1 MECPYCGEPNT
12 KVVDSRR
19 GKIKSEVRRRREC
32 IECEK
37 RFTTFERI
45 EDIPVMVIKKD
56 DLREEF
62 NRNKI
67 LSGIKKACE
76 KRAISINQIEMLV
89 EEIQRELREQNDK
102 EVPSKLIGEKIM
114 EKLHKLD
121 DVAYVRFAS
130 VYRDFK
136 DVDDFVQELKT
147 IILHKETNQNNT
159 KAVNQPD
166 NLQDGKPSG

>member
-12 KVVDSRR
+12 KVIDSRR
-19 GKIKSEVRRRREC
+19 GKIRTEVRRRREC
-32 IECEK
+32 IECSK

-114 EKLHKLD
+114 EKLHVLD

-147 IILHKETNQNNT
+147 IILHKEANQDNT
-159 KAVNQPD
+159 KRSHQSNSQS
-166 NLQDGKPSG
+166 DG

>member
-1 MECPYCGEPNT
+1 MECPYCREPNT
-12 KVVDSRR
+12 RVVDSRR

-32 IECEK
+32 IECLK

-56 DLREEF
+56 NNREEF

-67 LSGIKKACE
+67 LSGVKKACE

-89 EEIQRELREQNDK
+89 EEIQRELRENNDK

-114 EKLHKLD
+114 EKLHELD

-130 VYRDFK
+130 VYREFK
-136 DVDDFVQELKT
+136 DADDFVQELKT
-147 IILHKETNQNNT
+147 IILHKETG
-159 KAVNQPD
+159 QPNEQSD
-166 NLQDGKPSG
+166 ERSGK

>member
-1 MECPYCGEPNT
+1 LECPYCGEPNT

-32 IECEK
+32 IECSK

-45 EDIPVMVIKKD
+45 EDIPVMVVKKD
-56 DLREEF
+56 NLREEF
-62 NRNKI
+62 NRTKI
-67 LSGIKKACE
+67 LKGIKKACE

-89 EEIQRELREQNDK
+89 EEIQRELREKNDK

-114 EKLHKLD
+114 GKLHKLD

-147 IILHKETNQNNT
+147 IILHKETT
-159 KAVNQPD
+159 PD
-166 NLQDGKPSG
+166 NIKKPDQPNGK

>member
-32 IECEK
+32 IECVK

-67 LSGIKKACE
+67 LSGVKKACE

-147 IILHKETNQNNT
+147 IILHKETGQNKT
-159 KAVNQPD
+159 KIEEQPD
-166 NLQDGKPSG
+166 N

>member
-1 MECPYCGEPNT
+1 MECPYCGDLNT
-12 KVVDSRR
+12 RVVDSRR
-19 GKIKSEVRRRREC
+19 EKIKSEVRRRREC
-32 IECEK
+32 IECLK

-56 DLREEF
+56 NIREEF

-67 LSGIKKACE
+67 LSGVKKACE
-76 KRAISINQIEMLV
+76 KRAISIDQIEGLV
-89 EEIQRELREQNDK
+89 EEIQRELRETNDK
-102 EVPSKLIGEKIM
+102 EVPSQLIGEKVM

-147 IILHKETNQNNT
+147 IILNKETGQSNS
-159 KAVNQPD
+159 K
-166 NLQDGKPSG
+166 KSG